1 MKLLPPFIITAR
13 LLPGLKIGDGFLSL
27 AGVTKGEVENC
38 LGARLRAGFILD
50 LPDSVTF
57 ENDELQTGCGGGTIE
72 SMFESFLSFLGAAAE
87 SYRYNDCDW
96 EKIDEDDNASLFPRH
111 VVEWAYQ
118 NSDEISMLEC
128 EIQEGENLIT
138 Q

>member
-1 MKLLPPFIITAR
+1 MTLKPPFIITAR
-13 LLPGLKIGDGFLSL
+13 LLPGLRIGDAFLSL

-57 ENDELQTGCGGGTIE
+57 ENNDLQTGCGGGTIE
-72 SMFESFLSFLGAAAE
+72 SMFENFLCFLGAAAD
-87 SYRYNDCDW
+87 SYRYRGLDW
-96 EKIDEDDNASLFPRH
+96 EKIGPDDNATMFPRH
-111 VVEWAYQ
+111 VTEWAYQ
-118 NSDEISMLEC
+118 NSDEISMLQC
-128 EIQEGENLIT
+128 EIEEGEDLIT